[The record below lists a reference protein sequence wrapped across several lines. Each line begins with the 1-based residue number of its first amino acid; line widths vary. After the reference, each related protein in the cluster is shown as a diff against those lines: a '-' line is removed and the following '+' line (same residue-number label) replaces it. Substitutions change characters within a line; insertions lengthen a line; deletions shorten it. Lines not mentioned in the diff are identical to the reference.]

1 MCGQNFPVY
10 SVELLDADDRDFMD
24 KIDLNTIIEQF
35 DRELCA
41 DPVPFSD
48 LDSEIRMVLG

>member
-41 DPVPFSD
+41 DPIPFSD